1 MSAAELLPRGAAPER
16 RDLDGL
22 VRLGVV
28 IPALNEE
35 ATIADVIA
43 SVPRQIPGIAIVDVV
58 VVDDGSTDGTRV
70 RSLAAGADVIAR
82 HPRQQGLAASFRD
95 GVREALRRGATVVVN
110 LDADGQH
117 DPALIPRLVGPI
129 LAGEADLVLG
139 VRPLAED
146 RQMSSVRRYGNIA
159 GSWMA
164 RRTLG
169 MSITDAT
176 TGFRAFSR
184 EALLRLNITSDYTY
198 TLETLIEAARK
209 RLAVAEV
216 RVPVRPRLVGESRMT
231 RSVTRYVSTA
241 GGQAARGLLRNRLV
255 ALLGQAA
262 FLATLL
268 ALALTSKFLWGY
280 RMDGAGRHLPA
291 LLAAILFAT
300 TGAAL
305 FVARLIADGIETT
318 RRLLEDALYSIRRL
332 EVDGVSTR
340 RDG

>member
-1 MSAAELLPRGAAPER
+1 MSAAETFPLER
-16 RDLDGL
+16 KRDGL
-22 VRLGVV
+22 ARVGVV

-35 ATIADVIA
+35 ATIAEVIA
-43 SVPRQIPGIAIVDVV
+43 SVPRQIAGVSAVDVV

-70 RSLAAGADVIAR
+70 RSLAAGADAIAH

-95 GVREALRRGATVVVN
+95 GVREALRRGATIVVN

-117 DPALIPRLVGPI
+117 DPAMIPRLVEPI

-146 RQMSSVRRYGNIA
+146 NEMSNVHRYGNRA

-164 RRTLG
+164 GRTLG
-169 MSITDAT
+169 MTITDAT

-231 RSVTRYVSTA
+231 SSVTRYVSTA
-241 GGQAARGLLRNRLV
+241 GGQAARGLLRNNLV
-255 ALLGQAA
+255 PLLGRAA
-262 FLATLL
+262 FLASLL
-268 ALALTSKFLWGY
+268 ALLLTTKFLWGY
-280 RMDGAGRHLPA
+280 RIDGAGRHLPA

-332 EVDGVSTR
+332 EVDGVSAR

>member
-1 MSAAELLPRGAAPER
+1 MSAAEKFPLPAALER
-16 RDLDGL
+16 PDL

-35 ATIADVIA
+35 ATIADVVA
-43 SVPRQIPGIAIVDVV
+43 SVPRDIPGVSAVDVI

-70 RSLAAGADVIAR
+70 RSLAAGADAIAR
-82 HPRQQGLAASFRD
+82 HPRRQGLAASFRD
-95 GVREALRRGATVVVN
+95 GVREALRRGATIVVN

-117 DPALIPRLVGPI
+117 DPAMIPRLVEPI

-139 VRPLAED
+139 VRPLAQD
-146 RQMSSVRRYGNIA
+146 RQMSSARRYGNLA
-159 GSWMA
+159 GSWMV

-169 MSITDAT
+169 MTITDAT

-241 GGQAARGLLRNRLV
+241 GGQAARGLIRNGLV
-255 ALLGQAA
+255 RLLGRAA
-262 FLATLL
+262 FAATLL
-268 ALALTSKFLWGY
+268 ALLLTCKFLWGY
-280 RMDGAGRHLPA
+280 RIDGAGRHLPA

-332 EVDGVSTR
+332 EVDGFAAR
-340 RDG
+340 RDA

>member
-1 MSAAELLPRGAAPER
+1 MSAAEMFPRPAALER
-16 RDLDGL
+16 PDL
-22 VRLGVV
+22 VRLGVI

-35 ATIADVIA
+35 ATIGDVVA
-43 SVPRQIPGIAIVDVV
+43 SVPREIPGVSAVDVI
-58 VVDDGSTDGTRV
+58 VVDDGSTDRTRD
-70 RSLAAGADVIAR
+70 RSLAAGADAIAR

-95 GVREALRRGATVVVN
+95 GVREALRRGATIVVN

-117 DPALIPRLVGPI
+117 DPALIPRLVEPI

-139 VRPLAED
+139 VRPLAQD
-146 RQMSSVRRYGNIA
+146 RQMSPVRRYGNIA
-159 GSWMA
+159 GSWMV

-169 MSITDAT
+169 MTVTDAT

-209 RLAVAEV
+209 RLAIAEV
-216 RVPVRPRLVGESRMT
+216 RVSVRPRLVGESRMT

-241 GGQAARGLLRNRLV
+241 GGQAARGLVRNGLVSLLGRAALV
-255 ALLGQAA
+255 AT
-262 FLATLL
+262 FLALL
-268 ALALTSKFLWGY
+268 LTFKFLWGY
-280 RMDGAGRHLPA
+280 RIDGAGRHLPA
-291 LLAAILFAT
+291 LLAAVLFAT

-332 EVDGVSTR
+332 EVDGVSAR
-340 RDG
+340 RDA